1 MYFKLTVFEVS
12 SKTVFYCPKLNTKM
26 KNTELLIYML
36 KDIREVTLQGVNG
49 LSKEQLFAEPLPGE
63 FPIGA
68 YLMHLG
74 ECDIGWYESLSGNKI
89 PDELKNRCY
98 YSAWFDVPAEDF
110 NPPKSP
116 IEPSEYIAAITEVRE
131 IVLDYISKMADEDL
145 EITIKRK
152 RSATVEVDI
161 PKKWIIYH
169 LIEHEA
175 HTRGQMFMLIRMA
188 GFKKKGENN

>member
-1 MYFKLTVFEVS
+1 
-12 SKTVFYCPKLNTKM
+12 M

-36 KDIREVTLQGVNG
+36 EDIRKVTLQGIAG
-49 LSKEQLFAEPLPGE
+49 LTKEQLFAEPLPGE

-74 ECDIGWYESLSGNKI
+74 ECDIGWYETLSGGKI
-89 PDELKNRCY
+89 PDELKKRCY
-98 YSAWFDVPAEDF
+98 YSAWFDVPETDYAPPAE
-110 NPPKSP
+110 P
-116 IEPSEYIAAITEVRE
+116 IEPDEYIAAISEVRE
-131 IVLDYISKMADEDL
+131 IVLNYIRKMSDEDL

-152 RSATVEVDI
+152 RSATVEVELSR
-161 PKKWIIYH
+161 KWIIYH